1 MHNRRIFSFVA
12 TIVSGLRGSLHRC
25 RCISY
30 FCIII
35 LIKMYIILQ
44 FYSMYLLLIS
54 ISVSTAYEISKMES
68 TKMPIPPP
76 AESGI
81 NLDTVL
87 AEVRKKTYCLG
98 LCTAFY
104 MLLYG

>member
-1 MHNRRIFSFVA
+1 
-12 TIVSGLRGSLHRC
+12 
-25 RCISY
+25 
-30 FCIII
+30 
-35 LIKMYIILQ
+35 MYIILQ

-68 TKMPIPPP
+68 TKMPVPPP
-76 AESGI
+76 AESDI
-81 NLDTVL
+81 NLGPVL

-98 LCTAFY
+98 LCKAFY